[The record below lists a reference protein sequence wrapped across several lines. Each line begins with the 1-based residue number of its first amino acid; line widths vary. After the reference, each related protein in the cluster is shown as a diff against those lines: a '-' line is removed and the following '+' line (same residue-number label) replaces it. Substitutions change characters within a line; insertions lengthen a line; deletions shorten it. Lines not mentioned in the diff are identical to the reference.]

1 MSGKLTRDD
10 VEDILTILDKSSFD
24 EFRIETDDFKIHLRK
39 SGATG
44 FAEAPAAPVATEIP
58 TPSLFAAPKKPDAAL
73 PPGVVE
79 VTAPM
84 LGIYYR
90 SAKPGGDPFVEVG
103 SKVEADSIIGLIEVM
118 KLMNTVQ
125 AGVAGEVV
133 EIFGVNGKFVEYGQ
147 PILRVRKA

>member
-10 VEDILTILDKSSFD
+10 VEDILAILDRSSFD
-24 EFRIETDDFKIHLRK
+24 EFRIETDDFKIHLRR
-39 SGATG
+39 SGAAG
-44 FAEAPAAPVATEIP
+44 LPDVPAAPAAEHP
-58 TPSLFAAPKKPDAAL
+58 TPSLFVAPKRPEAAL
-73 PPGVVE
+73 PPGIVE

-90 SAKPGGDPFVEVG
+90 SAKPGGDPYIEVG
-103 SKVEADSIIGLIEVM
+103 SKVEPGTIIGLIEVM

-133 EIFGVNGKFVEYGQ
+133 EIIATNGKFVEYGQ
-147 PILRVRKA
+147 PILRIRKA